1 MFPLARG
8 LIHNQFQS
16 STTSPYV
23 TIIQCWSG
31 LHPWNGYGLSG
42 GWLFVHPWRWDCSAV
57 IGVSMVLVPLLFC
70 LCPFSFYSCYFVN
83 QITDLHQCICCL
95 RVAGEF
101 CCCLHDE
108 CLRHDLG
115 VCYVLVL
122 EEDCIANPC
131 CSRFGNVDGETLM
144 VLHRSVPMLKPAL
157 PCTSQVRLFGFDVCH
172 H

>member
-1 MFPLARG
+1 MTVYCTRVAALRRHLGRCNLALRWGGHVSPGSRGSVRNNLQSWSKNLCWGSIWPRARGPMFPLARG

-70 LCPFSFYSCYFVN
+70 LCPFCFYSCYCVN
-83 QITDLHQCICCL
+83 QITDIHQCICCL
-95 RVAGEF
+95 RVA
-101 CCCLHDE
+101 
-108 CLRHDLG
+108 R
-115 VCYVLVL
+115 
-122 EEDCIANPC
+122 
-131 CSRFGNVDGETLM
+131 
-144 VLHRSVPMLKPAL
+144 HRS
-157 PCTSQVRLFGFDVCH
+157 F
-172 H
+172 